1 MTIGEFNS
9 LQDNYATIAFVMQV
23 MVEEV
28 SFFSYGK
35 YEAYQYRPAASRQRK
50 NEHWQIT
57 EGIRRSSPHYS

>member
-50 NEHWQIT
+50 NEH
-57 EGIRRSSPHYS
+57 